1 MSAINNSPATFD
13 EAGALAILQCLRE
26 AGAEAIETKRK
37 LGQYWVVNTP
47 DGPRFEG
54 PGAPALVL
62 SSR

>member
-1 MSAINNSPATFD
+1 MSATDNSPRAFD
-13 EAGALAILQCLRE
+13 EAGVLAILQCLLD

-54 PGAPALVL
+54 PGAPVG
-62 SSR
+62 